1 MSPQRGRMRNRHDGG
16 RDDGVH
22 AAKRNIE
29 SAYGGVSA
37 ILTCTM
43 PLASSSSPDRTSR
56 GSAGSTKHSAWKA
69 LVGYQLLENLMKFC
83 HTDFPGA
90 VVAGKYSEHNLGKN
104 EREIIEN
111 AFRILA
117 SSTPEKGSQGNQ
129 CVTCGVRHPRQATT
143 AAARFD
149 ARGSPIRNDHRFV
162 T

>member
-1 MSPQRGRMRNRHDGG
+1 
-16 RDDGVH
+16 
-22 AAKRNIE
+22 
-29 SAYGGVSA
+29 
-37 ILTCTM
+37 M
-43 PLASSSSPDRTSR
+43 PWTRASSAPR
-56 GSAGSTKHSAWKA
+56 GTKHGARNA
-69 LVGYQLLENLMKFC
+69 TQNAVVGYQFLVNLMKFY

-90 VVAGKYSEHNLGKN
+90 VDAGKHSEHNLGNN

-129 CVTCGVRHPRQATT
+129 CVTCGIRHPRQATT